1 MYVCQAHYHRVFQ
14 ARFSPDQICFITH
27 DATLAFPIPRFA
39 RRQLS
44 SMNRAH
50 KLELGVTGLTNF
62 SAQLGN
68 YFYHFKHKFSKNC
81 DLVISEWYLHLQAL
95 KMSKLP
101 SSKAKVLVLEL
112 DNCVGD
118 NKNIYVF
125 AFLSIVIYWGWF
137 ECVFLTFLVEG
148 HTHNQQDATHSAH
161 NVGLRSGV
169 CTNPINL
176 IDHYNRIFGTTEHAG
191 KHIIVCLLSFCNI
204 CYDFLMVN
212 VVISII
218 VYDPS
223 PDPNVRMKGSGG
235 LMADDQLSEY
245 DGDDDGSLNNEEL
258 FMPHNEK
265 KHSQVLIV
273 TLIIYYIYC

>member
-1 MYVCQAHYHRVFQ
+1 MYIMYACIHISQAHYHRVFQ
-14 ARFSPDQICFITH
+14 ARFCPEQICFITH

-81 DLVISEWYLHLQAL
+81 DLVISEWYLHLQSL
-95 KMSKLP
+95 KMSKFP
-101 SSKAKVLVLEL
+101 SSRAKVLVLEL
-112 DNCVGD
+112 DNCVSD

-125 AFLSIVIYWGWF
+125 AFLSMLIYWGWY

-161 NVGLRSGV
+161 NVGLRASV

-176 IDHYNRIFGTTEHAG
+176 IEKYNCIFGTTDHAS
-191 KHIIVCLLSFCNI
+191 KYIFAIFCF
-204 CYDFLMVN
+204 YVN
-212 VVISII
+212 VIVAVQCIKLGNIS
-218 VYDPS
+218 
-223 PDPNVRMKGSGG
+223 N
-235 LMADDQLSEY
+235 
-245 DGDDDGSLNNEEL
+245 SL
-258 FMPHNEK
+258 
-265 KHSQVLIV
+265 
-273 TLIIYYIYC
+273 